1 MHIISDRQ
9 RQIID
14 AYLII
19 VSETDE
25 PKKITMDMIAERV
38 GIRRQSIYEK
48 HFSNIAEIIETIY
61 MLTSEECEIKMQE
74 FFNETY
80 ENYNGEFFTFFE
92 QEILPL
98 LYGKRDWLKTLY
110 SAALDSSWADFAQR
124 VYSPYIELY
133 LVKTGN
139 RTGLPDDFICS
150 LITRQVIAIV
160 ANWLTSNN
168 PEPASLFQKKFD
180 YLIKTSTYD
189 LLQIK

>member
-19 VSETDE
+19 VSEMDE

-48 HFSNIAEIIETIY
+48 HFSNITEIIETIY
-61 MLTSEECEIKMQE
+61 RLTSEECELKMQE
-74 FFNETY
+74 FFNETC

-110 SAALDSSWADFAQR
+110 SAALDTSWADFAQK

-139 RTGLPDDFICS
+139 CTGFPDDFICS

-160 ANWLTSNN
+160 ANWITSNN